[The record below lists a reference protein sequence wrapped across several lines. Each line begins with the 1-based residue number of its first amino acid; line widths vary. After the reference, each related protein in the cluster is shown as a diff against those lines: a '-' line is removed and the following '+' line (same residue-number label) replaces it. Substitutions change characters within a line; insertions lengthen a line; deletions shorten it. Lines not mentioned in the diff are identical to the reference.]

1 MCSRATRVDDT
12 ASEPGELT
20 NLLATLSPNTKGI
33 ICLVGALGSLTLSD
47 SIIKWLS
54 PDMALHQITLLRSCF
69 ALLAVMVIVQLE
81 GGLVRLKTRRPVLHL
96 LRGSLLVLANMFFFV
111 GLAAM
116 PMAETVVLFYTA
128 PLFICLL
135 AQPVL
140 GEKVG
145 MRRWFVIA
153 VGLVGVV
160 IMLRPG
166 SDVSRMV
173 SLFPIMA
180 ALCYAAMTMMTRKL
194 GISESAG
201 ALTFYIQIAFI
212 FISSIVGLLVADGAY
227 NVYDNSSLEFLL
239 RAWYW
244 PSLLQFQLLLL
255 CGLIVACGGY
265 LMSQAYRLGE
275 APAVAPFEYASLP
288 FALFVGYY
296 LWGDWPDWPAFVG
309 TGMIISSGLLVAFL
323 ENREQKKLLHAARID

>member
-1 MCSRATRVDDT
+1 M
-12 ASEPGELT
+12 P
-20 NLLATLSPNTKGI
+20 NPLALLSPNTQGI
-33 ICLVGALGSLTLSD
+33 LCLVGALGALTLSD

-69 ALLAVMVIVQLE
+69 ALLLVMVFVQLE
-81 GGLVRLKTRRPVLHL
+81 GGLVTLQTKRPVLHF
-96 LRGSLLVLANMFFFV
+96 LRGSMLVLANMFFFV

-116 PMAETVVLFYTA
+116 PLAETVVLFYTA
-128 PLFICLL
+128 PLFICMLS
-135 AQPVL
+135 QPVL

-145 MRRWFVIA
+145 LRRWCVI
-153 VGLVGVV
+153 VLGMIGVI

-166 SDVSRMV
+166 SDVFQSV
-173 SLFPIMA
+173 SLLPIMA

-194 GISESAG
+194 GIRESAG

-212 FISSIVGLLVADGAY
+212 VISGAVGLIVGDGG
-227 NVYDNSSLEFLL
+227 YDIYGNSSLTFLL

-244 PSLLQFQLLLL
+244 PSLVQWQLLLL

-288 FALFVGYY
+288 FALAVGYY

-309 TGMIISSGLLVAFL
+309 TGLIVSSGLVVAYL
-323 ENREQKKLLHAARID
+323 ENRAQCKALQHARID

>member
-1 MCSRATRVDDT
+1 
-12 ASEPGELT
+12 
-20 NLLATLSPNTKGI
+20 
-33 ICLVGALGSLTLSD
+33 VGALGSLTLSD

-116 PMAETVVLFYTA
+116 PMAETVSLFYTA

-135 AQPVL
+135 ARPVL

-153 VGLVGVV
+153 VGMVGVL

-166 SDVSRMV
+166 SEVFRPV
-173 SLFPIMA
+173 SLLPIMA

-194 GISESAG
+194 GIRESAG

-212 FISSIVGLLVADGAY
+212 FISSLIGLFVADGAY
-227 NVYDNSSLEFLL
+227 DVYDNSSLEFLL

-244 PSLLQFQLLLL
+244 PSFVQFQLLLL

-288 FALFVGYY
+288 FALVIGYY
-296 LWGDWPDWPAFVG
+296 LWGDWPDWPAFIG
-309 TGMIISSGLLVAFL
+309 TALIIGSGMLVVYL
-323 ENREQKKLLHAARID
+323 ENREQKKRLHAARID

>member
-1 MCSRATRVDDT
+1 MT
-12 ASEPGELT
+12 
-20 NLLATLSPNTKGI
+20 SPIAAFSANTKGI
-33 ICLVGALGSLTLSD
+33 LCLVGALASLTLSD

-69 ALLAVMVIVQLE
+69 ALVAVMLIVQLE
-81 GGLVRLKTRRPVLHL
+81 GGLLRLKTKRPVLHL

-116 PMAETVVLFYTA
+116 PMAETVALFYTA

-135 AQPVL
+135 ARPVL

-153 VGLVGVV
+153 VGMVGVL

-166 SDVSRMV
+166 SDVFRQV
-173 SLFPIMA
+173 SLLPIMA

-194 GISESAG
+194 GIRESAG

-212 FISSIVGLLVADGAY
+212 VISSLVGLVVADGAY

-244 PSLLQFQLLLL
+244 PSFVQFQLLML

-288 FALFVGYY
+288 FALIVGYY

-309 TGMIISSGLLVAFL
+309 TGLIIGSGLLVVYL
-323 ENREQKKLLHAARID
+323 ENREQKKRLHAARID

>member
-1 MCSRATRVDDT
+1 M
-12 ASEPGELT
+12 PGP
-20 NLLATLSPNTKGI
+20 LAALSANTKGI
-33 ICLVGALGSLTLSD
+33 LCLVGALGALTLSD

-69 ALLAVMVIVQLE
+69 ALLLVMVFVQLE
-81 GGLVRLKTRRPVLHL
+81 GGLVTLHTRRPLLHL
-96 LRGSLLVLANMFFFV
+96 LRGSMLVLANMFFFV

-128 PLFICLL
+128 PLFICMLS
-135 AQPVL
+135 QPVL

-145 MRRWFVIA
+145 LRRWFVIG
-153 VGLVGVV
+153 VGMIGAI

-166 SDVSRMV
+166 SDVFQTV
-173 SLFPIMA
+173 SLFPVMA

-194 GISESAG
+194 GLRESAG

-212 FISSIVGLLVADGAY
+212 VISSLVGLVVGDGGY
-227 NVYDNSSLEFLL
+227 DIYDNSSLTFLL
-239 RAWYW
+239 REWYW
-244 PSLLQFQLLLL
+244 PSLVQWQLLLL

-288 FALFVGYY
+288 FALAVGYY

-309 TGMIISSGLLVAFL
+309 TGLIISSGLVVAYL
-323 ENREQKKLLHAARID
+323 ENRDHRKALQHARID

>member
-1 MCSRATRVDDT
+1 M
-12 ASEPGELT
+12 PGP
-20 NLLATLSPNTKGI
+20 LAALSANTKGI
-33 ICLVGALGSLTLSD
+33 LCLVGALGALTLSD

-69 ALLAVMVIVQLE
+69 ALLLVMVFVQLE
-81 GGLVRLKTRRPVLHL
+81 GGLVTLHTRRPLLHL
-96 LRGSLLVLANMFFFV
+96 LRGSMLVLANMFFFV

-128 PLFICLL
+128 PLFICMLS
-135 AQPVL
+135 QPVL

-145 MRRWFVIA
+145 LRRWFVIG
-153 VGLVGVV
+153 VGMIGAI

-166 SDVSRMV
+166 SDVFQTV
-173 SLFPIMA
+173 SLFPVMA

-194 GISESAG
+194 GLRESAG

-212 FISSIVGLLVADGAY
+212 VISSLVGLIVGDGGY
-227 NVYDNSSLEFLL
+227 DIYDNSSLTFLL
-239 RAWYW
+239 REWYW
-244 PSLLQFQLLLL
+244 PSLVQWQLLLL

-288 FALFVGYY
+288 FALAVGYY

-309 TGMIISSGLLVAFL
+309 TGLIISSGLVVAYL
-323 ENREQKKLLHAARID
+323 ENRDHRKALQHARID

>member
-1 MCSRATRVDDT
+1 M
-12 ASEPGELT
+12 PGP
-20 NLLATLSPNTKGI
+20 LAALSANTKGI
-33 ICLVGALGSLTLSD
+33 LCLVGALGALTLSD

-54 PDMALHQITLLRSCF
+54 PEMALHQITLLRSCF
-69 ALLAVMVIVQLE
+69 ALLLVMVFVQLE
-81 GGLVRLKTRRPVLHL
+81 GGLVTLHTRRPLLHL
-96 LRGSLLVLANMFFFV
+96 LRGSMLVLANMFFFV

-128 PLFICLL
+128 PLFICMLS
-135 AQPVL
+135 QPVL

-145 MRRWFVIA
+145 LRRWFVI
-153 VGLVGVV
+153 GLGMIGAI

-166 SDVSRMV
+166 SDVFQTV
-173 SLFPIMA
+173 SLFPVMA

-194 GISESAG
+194 GLRESAG

-212 FISSIVGLLVADGAY
+212 VISSLVGMVVGDGAY
-227 NVYDNSSLEFLL
+227 DIHDNSSLTFLL
-239 RAWYW
+239 REWYW
-244 PSLLQFQLLLL
+244 PSLVQWQLLLL

-288 FALFVGYY
+288 FALAVGYY

-309 TGMIISSGLLVAFL
+309 TGLIISSGLVVAYL
-323 ENREQKKLLHAARID
+323 ENRDHRKALQHARID

>member
-1 MCSRATRVDDT
+1 LINPVA
-12 ASEPGELT
+12 A
-20 NLLATLSPNTKGI
+20 LSDNAKGI
-33 ICLVGALGSLTLSD
+33 LCLVGALGSLTLSD

-69 ALLAVMVIVQLE
+69 ALVAVMVFVQLE
-81 GGLVRLKTRRPVLHL
+81 GGLVRLKTKRPVLHL

-116 PMAETVVLFYTA
+116 PLAETVALFYTA

-135 AQPVL
+135 SQPVL

-153 VGLVGVV
+153 VGMVGVL

-166 SDVSRMV
+166 SEVFRLV
-173 SLFPIMA
+173 SLLPIMA

-194 GISESAG
+194 GIRESAG

-212 FISSIVGLLVADGAY
+212 FISSLVGLAVADGAY

-244 PSLLQFQLLLL
+244 PDFVQFQLLIL

-288 FALFVGYY
+288 FALVVGYY
-296 LWGDWPDWPAFVG
+296 LWGDWPDSPAFVG
-309 TGMIISSGLLVAFL
+309 TGLIIGSGLLVVYL
-323 ENREQKKLLHAARID
+323 ENREQRKRLNAARID